1 MIVDLM
7 QRKKLLIKKKEGEF
21 LWVVFVLVSLA
32 FYSL

>member
-1 MIVDLM
+1 MIVAPT
-7 QRKKLLIKKKEGEF
+7 QKAANKKKEGEF